1 MGDEEWVTKIVA
13 QIYYLQSQEKVF
25 ETMQI
30 AVPTRKDSEANSAGR
45 DAKTFILIVKLKLG

>member
-1 MGDEEWVTKIVA
+1 MWDEEQVTKIVA

-25 ETMQI
+25 EVMQI

-45 DAKTFILIVKLKLG
+45 DAKHLFW